1 MTKYHTLPQFQEEE
15 KKEVVKTVFKKI
27 VGYKYTTGA
36 YIDDTPLTPDR
47 YENVLHIGYDSMYGD
62 VFKCWDKNINNFAIF
77 FGIAGDEFKK

>member
-1 MTKYHTLPQFQEEE
+1 MTKYHTLPQLQEEE

-47 YENVLHIGYDSMYGD
+47 YEMNCTLDMTQCMAMYS
-62 VFKCWDKNINNFAIF
+62 NA
-77 FGIAGDEFKK
+77 GIKT